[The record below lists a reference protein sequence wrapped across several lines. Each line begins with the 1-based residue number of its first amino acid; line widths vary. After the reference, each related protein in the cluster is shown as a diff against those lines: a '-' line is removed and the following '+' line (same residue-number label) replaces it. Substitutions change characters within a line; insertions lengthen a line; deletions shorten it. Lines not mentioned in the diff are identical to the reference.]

1 MGSEPS
7 CLEDRDM
14 GGDWR
19 QMMQVAKAASSPM
32 LAFSPLSLLPLEGLF
47 LPETLLAR
55 ECEEEPR
62 RVTLLVT
69 PFTADMTR
77 KVT

>member
-7 CLEDRDM
+7 CLQERDM

-19 QMMQVAKAASSPM
+19 QMPQAARAASSPM
-32 LAFSPLSLLPLEGLF
+32 LAFSPLTLLPLEGLF

-55 ECEEEPR
+55 ECKEEPR
-62 RVTLLVT
+62 RVILLVT
-69 PFTADMTR
+69 PFTADMT
-77 KVT
+77 